1 MYRSIDSMGIH
12 LTTLE
17 VSWRWFHRAVAAFGM
32 LCGLYYWTRLIGIN
46 DGAAWRFDLMPLHWQ
61 VASVSL
67 AVLFPF
73 AASGL
78 WMISSWGAVIW
89 FLCAVI
95 EVTMPA
101 SPSFTGRGRFWSR
114 STSPSRSPIAASAS
128 PSSCAGAGRPI
139 NRFFSVTRGWASVS
153 RC

>member
-1 MYRSIDSMGIH
+1 MDRSIDSMA
-12 LTTLE
+12 LRVTTLE

-32 LCGLYYWTRLIGIN
+32 LCGLYYWARLIGIN
-46 DGAAWRFDLMPLHWQ
+46 DGAAWRFDLMPVHWQ

-89 FLCAVI
+89 FLCAGI
-95 EVTMPA
+95 EVVMHAGFPELYGARPA
-101 SPSFTGRGRFWSR
+101 LLALHGA
-114 STSPSRSPIAASAS
+114 IAIAYFGFRA
-128 PSSCAGAGRPI
+128 A
-139 NRFFSVTRGWASVS
+139 FFLRRRRQAD
-153 RC
+153 